1 MDFPIPGYCWAPE
14 RIFGY
19 NYLVA
24 KMKAYAVSGGPKPT
38 DEDLR
43 LWAMVAPREA
53 EDVWD
58 GWCSNAGAACDE
70 PALTLSENA

>member
-14 RIFGY
+14 RILGY
-19 NYLVA
+19 QYLVA
-24 KMKAYAVSGGPKPT
+24 KMKAYAESKGPEPT

-43 LWAMVAPREA
+43 LWSLVASREA

-58 GWCSNAGAACDE
+58 EWRLKAVGAAGGKSV
-70 PALTLSENA
+70 ANA